1 MNQSFMLWRLA
12 RSADPHSRYDRFFGN
27 LLVYTLGVC
36 VIGWLAVFGV
46 AAVCMVLP

>member
-12 RSADPHSRYDRFFGN
+12 RSADPRSRYDRFFGN
-27 LLVYTLGVC
+27 LLVYTLTIC